1 MGRVFFGS
9 ASFHSFFFLIQRKKI
24 SDSCFFFLGG
34 ENCCIRL
41 KKSSMQSIVW
51 SSFYNHHDDHHDKV
65 SDAFGEFVT
74 LEQQDTIR
82 GCMGWWDTHFS
93 PAPIDSLASHFS
105 DSLKDAM
112 LIDNRS
118 KRFHRTDFYADPT
131 SRLHFQ
137 AMLLPIRSITPSFSN
152 KEQGIIVSQNG
163 GGMRRATFLPGVFP
177 PTMPLTEILP
187 KLVQK
192 AGNPSDYAL
201 IGYRTRSVEW
211 RAVDTLKKSKRY
223 LRSLTKRCADSILG
237 LIRRYGARGMPYILR
252 RDATEWECD
261 DSQFVRNLSC
271 LRLLES
277 YYGRAPLPQSTRY
290 QRRINVRNDPHAM
303 VYLSPA
309 KVDYDAL
316 DDEFGKPQ
324 LLIALLPS
332 MNKQVAIPWGLI
344 ERSVFAW
351 NWWTQVIVL
360 YRLSAYYGRLAD
372 IMRRFVPAETNEI
385 AVLFEGSAALFT
397 VHPPAQSVCIR
408 SLQELGRRRSR
419 IGFYMFKDGSCR
431 LDITCHVLHGLI
443 YLTR

>member
-1 MGRVFFGS
+1 
-9 ASFHSFFFLIQRKKI
+9 
-24 SDSCFFFLGG
+24 
-34 ENCCIRL
+34 
-41 KKSSMQSIVW
+41 MQAIVW
-51 SSFYNHHDDHHDKV
+51 SSFYNHHDHHHDTEV

-74 LEQQDTIR
+74 LRQQGTIR
-82 GCMGWWDTHFS
+82 GCMGWWDAHYN
-93 PAPIDSLASHFS
+93 PISIDLLASHFS
-105 DSLKDAM
+105 DSLEDA
-112 LIDNRS
+112 LFTDDRS
-118 KRFHRTDFYADPT
+118 RRFHKTDFYTDPT
-131 SRLHFQ
+131 SDLHFQ

-152 KEQGIIVSQNG
+152 TQQGIILSQNN
-163 GGMRRATFLPGVFP
+163 GMRRATFLPGVFP
-177 PTMPLTEILP
+177 PTMTLTEILP

-192 AGNPSDYAL
+192 AGSPSDYTL

-223 LRSLTKRCADSILG
+223 LRSLTRQCADSILG

-290 QRRINVRNDPHAM
+290 QRRISVLNDPHAM
-303 VYLSPA
+303 VYLSPQ

-316 DDEFGKPQ
+316 DDEFGRPQ

-332 MNKQVAIPWGLI
+332 KKKQVMIPWELI
-344 ERSVFAW
+344 GQSIFAW

-360 YRLSAYYGRLAD
+360 YRLSTYYGRLAD
-372 IMRRFVPAETNEI
+372 IMRRFVPTETNEV

-419 IGFYMFKDGSCR
+419 IGFYMFTDGSCR

-443 YLTR
+443 YLTS